1 MRATHRREWNGEG
14 PSPILARRPRSSVL
28 PGPMREP
35 RVIVV
40 VDYGMGNIRSVLNAC
55 EALGAAAKASASPA
69 DLIEA
74 RGLILP
80 GVGAFGDGMAGLR
93 ARGLDDAVTRLAREQ
108 GRPLLGICLGM
119 QLLAARGTEHGEHA
133 GLGLL
138 GGTVTRLPDRTPD
151 GAPLRLPHVGW
162 NTVRFE
168 TPCAMSVGIGTEADF
183 YFVHSYSFAAEDPG
197 VVAGRCTYGRPF
209 TAAIEA
215 GPTWGMQFHPEKSHH
230 AGLGLLRNWLER
242 TATW

>member
-1 MRATHRREWNGEG
+1 M
-14 PSPILARRPRSSVL
+14 
-28 PGPMREP
+28 
-35 RVIVV
+35 IVV

-119 QLLAARGTEHGEHA
+119 QLLAARAHLKLDVVEAHRPVIVAIGFHLGHA
-133 GLGLL
+133 PFAIGLAQVQCACGAVGL
-138 GGTVTRLPDRTPD
+138 
-151 GAPLRLPHVGW
+151 
-162 NTVRFE
+162 
-168 TPCAMSVGIGTEADF
+168 
-183 YFVHSYSFAAEDPG
+183 
-197 VVAGRCTYGRPF
+197 
-209 TAAIEA
+209 
-215 GPTWGMQFHPEKSHH
+215 
-230 AGLGLLRNWLER
+230 
-242 TATW
+242 